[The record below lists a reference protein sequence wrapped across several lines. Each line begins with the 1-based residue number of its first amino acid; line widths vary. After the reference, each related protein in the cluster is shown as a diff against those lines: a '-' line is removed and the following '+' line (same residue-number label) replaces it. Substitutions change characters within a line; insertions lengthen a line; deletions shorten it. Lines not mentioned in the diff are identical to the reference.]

1 MESDPEHVLP
11 PHPEP
16 EYHDDHYHDDHYDD
30 HHYEP
35 EYYHHD
41 DHHDYH
47 HGSLIDY
54 DLGHYGLDL
63 DLSHYDDHDF
73 APVSYDY
80 SPLTSGYSS
89 SFGHYWAQTEKK
101 DYYGYGYVS
110 ADSSDDEVVYTVTDY
125 V

>member
-16 EYHDDHYHDDHYDD
+16 EDHDDHYHDDHYHYDD

-63 DLSHYDDHDF
+63 DLDNYD
-73 APVSYDY
+73 APSSYEY
-80 SPLTSGYSS
+80 SPLTSGYLGG
-89 SFGHYWAQTEKK
+89 FGHYWAQTKDY
-101 DYYGYGYVS
+101 DYYGYDHIT

>member
-1 MESDPEHVLP
+1 MESEPEGVLP

-16 EYHDDHYHDDHYDD
+16 EYHDHHYYDDHYHDDHYHDDHYHYDD

-41 DHHDYH
+41 DYHDYH

-63 DLSHYDDHDF
+63 DLDNYD
-73 APVSYDY
+73 APLSYDY
-80 SPLTSGYSS
+80 SPLSSGYLGG
-89 SFGHYWAQTEKK
+89 FGHYWAQT
-101 DYYGYGYVS
+101 
-110 ADSSDDEVVYTVTDY
+110 
-125 V
+125 